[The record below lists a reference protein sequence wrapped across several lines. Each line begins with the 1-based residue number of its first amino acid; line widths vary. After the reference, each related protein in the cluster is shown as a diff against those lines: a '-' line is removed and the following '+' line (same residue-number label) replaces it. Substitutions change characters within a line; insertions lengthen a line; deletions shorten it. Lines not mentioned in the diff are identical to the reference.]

1 MEQLEKI
8 NEILT
13 NVTNQMEQECGF
25 PNASFVVALILLFM
39 NPTTWTF
46 DKSNLAK
53 LYRAID
59 IIEKNEELKEL
70 FSTKQEGKENVN
82 ENVESKG

>member
-13 NVTNQMEQECGF
+13 DVTNQMEQECGF
-25 PNASFVVALILLFM
+25 PNASFLVALILLFM

-53 LYRAID
+53 LYHVETKRI
-59 IIEKNEELKEL
+59 NEAVRNH
-70 FSTKQEGKENVN
+70 F
-82 ENVESKG
+82 

>member
-25 PNASFVVALILLFM
+25 PNASFLVALILLFM

-53 LYRAID
+53 LYHAID
-59 IIEKNEELKEL
+59 IIEKNEQLKEL
-70 FSTKQEGKENVN
+70 FGGKENVN